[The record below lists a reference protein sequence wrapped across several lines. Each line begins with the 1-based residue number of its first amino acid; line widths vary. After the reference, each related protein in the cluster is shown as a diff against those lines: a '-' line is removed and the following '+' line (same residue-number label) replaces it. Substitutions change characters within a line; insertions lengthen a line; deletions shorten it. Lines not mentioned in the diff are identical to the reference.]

1 MINEIDEYGVVSFM
15 RPVLRTKS
23 ADNDSLLE
31 SLISCITALNCASH
45 FGNHLGRLQTEQATI
60 VRSFQYALRNALAH
74 ALPAMT
80 WKLEH
85 LPTPSVKDSID
96 IFGTDG
102 RTHVVIELDKH
113 RADQVT
119 KKFVSRSAMFERDK
133 IHYISICYPGTDR
146 MNMTECIKY
155 FRYCASLSAR
165 LGNVYAGFIIQP
177 A

>member
-1 MINEIDEYGVVSFM
+1 M

-31 SLISCITALNCASH
+31 SLISCISALNCADH
-45 FGNHLGRLQTEQATI
+45 FAHHLERSQTEQATI
-60 VRSFQYALRNALAH
+60 ISGFQYAFRDALAL
-74 ALPAMT
+74 AFPTIA

-85 LPTPSVKDSID
+85 LPVPSVKDRID

-102 RTHVVIELDKH
+102 SARVVIEMDKH

-119 KKFVSRSAMFERDK
+119 KKFVSRSAMFGQEK

-146 MNMTECIKY
+146 MNVAECIKY
-155 FRYCASLSAR
+155 FGYCASLSAR

-177 A
+177 AEN